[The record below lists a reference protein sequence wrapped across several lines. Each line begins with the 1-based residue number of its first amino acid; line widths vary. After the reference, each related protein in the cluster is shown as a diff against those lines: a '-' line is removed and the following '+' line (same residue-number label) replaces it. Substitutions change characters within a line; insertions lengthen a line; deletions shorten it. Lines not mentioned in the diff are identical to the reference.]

1 MSRQLFGGGRWE
13 SNELDLSIGAGN
25 SPVAAEGGFAVSNLK
40 GLPGADLN
48 RFAFLQRPKA
58 SSCAQFAHRGS
69 SLAFFCTKRE
79 SSMTYDVLITAVPN
93 GLPDVEHEADTIRSA
108 FARRQ
113 IR

>member
-58 SSCAQFAHRGS
+58 SSFVRN
-69 SLAFFCTKRE
+69 LRTE
-79 SSMTYDVLITAVPN
+79 VLRSPFSV
-93 GLPDVEHEADTIRSA
+93 RSA
-108 FARRQ
+108 SRA
-113 IR
+113 